1 MVRNSQNLSGE
12 LRLSPKYLQDVFKL
26 NEDVLSLLNFDLNSK
41 MAEMLKRWPKVA
53 TVKFTQI
60 SAFEKYQWL
69 RNRSTTNFK
78 RDIFSQFK
86 NLKDF
91 QDAWNTKTLKE
102 VKLSSFMETPIL
114 NIPGDEGILV
124 QGTQQNHSISV
135 NRIHFD
141 TNTDYESI
149 KAQ

>member
-114 NIPGDEGILV
+114 NIPGDGGILV

-141 TNTDYESI
+141 TNTDYEPI